1 MTVHSGSGGG
11 LLRIAPIGS
20 VTRDVLVA
28 VANGIT
34 MNGERQVPGFWL
46 TKIEHTTFEQVLGD
60 LRNRGVKVVLIA
72 CNCTCTCVPGG
83 FGDAINMVFR

>member
-1 MTVHSGSGGG
+1 
-11 LLRIAPIGS
+11 
-20 VTRDVLVA
+20 
-28 VANGIT
+28 
-34 MNGERQVPGFWL
+34 
-46 TKIEHTTFEQVLGD
+46 